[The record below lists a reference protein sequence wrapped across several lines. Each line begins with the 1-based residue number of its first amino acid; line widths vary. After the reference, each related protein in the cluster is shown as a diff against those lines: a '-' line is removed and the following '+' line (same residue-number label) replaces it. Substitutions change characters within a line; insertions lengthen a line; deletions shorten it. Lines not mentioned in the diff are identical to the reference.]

1 MSPIPPI
8 LVPPPPTAGEETGN
22 GKPESCKTC
31 PLYHAP
37 GIVWGGGNREAKMM
51 LVGEAP
57 GEEEARFLK
66 PFVGG
71 SGRVLSA
78 LMAHA
83 GLDRSECFVTNVVKC
98 RPTSRSNTGRVTNR
112 TPTETEI
119 RHCARYLKHELAIV
133 NPHVVV
139 ALGNVPMQTLT
150 TAKRGITLVRSVPM
164 DGPLRPKE
172 HTAPPDIED
181 AETVDELI
189 AALDHKSLM
198 PERYKVI
205 GTMHPSFVMRTQDIW
220 PAVVFDLARA
230 KMESITP
237 AIVRREWRNI
247 IHARLSD
254 VGEPLMKRIRQLRRY
269 HHDLETTGLDFKR
282 DAVRCIG
289 IAAEP
294 ETVYVFDWT
303 TGVQDFVRELHADP
317 TLCTVGQNSELFD
330 IPFQEAKGFVFNG
343 PTFDTMLGFHQLNSS
358 LPKDLGFIGACVT
371 DEPYWKDETMYKA
384 GEDALQLGCGK
395 DVHATARA
403 YEEQHKEMAAIGQQ
417 QLDLYYKQ
425 IMPLQPV
432 LRNMS
437 RRGLKIDARAA
448 AGWHVVLNR
457 KADEMEQKLKTGL
470 GDSSFDINSP
480 KQLMDLL
487 YRRMGLPVQYK
498 DDKEK
503 GSRPTVDAEA
513 LDNLAMISDNPLLK
527 LIRAIRTLRKFDST
541 YVLCERDANDFIHPK
556 FGTAKARTGRL
567 NSFDPNAQ
575 NWPVDLRILAIPD
588 NPDACFVSRDWSQIE
603 WRLAMVLS
611 GDKSG
616 LDALASGR
624 DAHQDSYSLA
634 FSKAYADVTKMERE
648 IAKGLNYGLLYGR
661 GVDSIVAGRNVG
673 RATTQDS
680 ALPLDVAQAY
690 VKSFWQ
696 KFAQYNEYRT
706 YLVNKVKRD
715 HYVDSAW
722 GRRRYWYTN
731 QVTEVYNHPIQSTAA
746 SMMYIACIELEREL
760 ATISKDV
767 TLRLT
772 VHDETV
778 THAPRDAKT
787 LRLVQECTRTIMGQ
801 VWPEVTQASRYPE
814 IVKHYYP
821 DGWSCPTDISVGFNW
836 KQCKPGTP
844 QEKQEEK
851 DRRKMLG
858 LVEEGK

>member
-1 MSPIPPI
+1 MSPIPP
-8 LVPPPPTAGEETGN
+8 LVAPPPTAGEETSN

-37 GIVWGGGNREAKMM
+37 GIVWGAGNRTAKMM

-57 GEEEARFLK
+57 GEEEAANLR

-71 SGRVLSA
+71 SGRILNA
-78 LMAHA
+78 LLVHA
-83 GLDRSECFVTNVVKC
+83 QIDRSQCFVTNVVKC
-98 RPTSRSNTGRVTNR
+98 RPTSRSVTGRVTNR

-119 RHCARYLKHELAIV
+119 RHCARFLKHELDIV
-133 NPHVVV
+133 NPNIVV

-150 TAKRGITLVRSVPM
+150 DAKRGISIVRSVPTP
-164 DGPLRPKE
+164 GPKRPVVK
-172 HTAPPDIED
+172 TNIED
-181 AETVDELI
+181 ANTVDAII
-189 AALDHKSLM
+189 AAVDNRL

-230 KMESITP
+230 NAESATP
-237 AIVRREWRNI
+237 AIVRREWKPV

-254 VGEPLMKRIRQLRRY
+254 VGDGLLRRIKELKRY
-269 HHDLETTGLDFKR
+269 HHDLETTGLNFKK
-282 DAVRCIG
+282 DTVRCFG
-289 IAAEP
+289 VAAEP
-294 ETVYVFDWT
+294 SHVFVFDWT
-303 TGVQDFVRELHADP
+303 GNVQDFVRDLHADP
-317 TLCTVGQNSELFD
+317 TLCCVGQNSELFD
-330 IPFQEAKGFVFNG
+330 IPFQEEKGFVFNG

-358 LPKDLGFIGACVT
+358 LPKDLAFIGACYT
-371 DEPYWKDETMYKA
+371 DEMYWKDETMYKA
-384 GEDALQLGCGK
+384 GEDALQLGCAK

-403 YEEQHKEMAAIGQQ
+403 YEEQHKEMAQIGQQ

-432 LRNMS
+432 LRSMS
-437 RRGLKIDARAA
+437 RRGLKINSRDAA
-448 AGWHVVLNR
+448 AWHVVLNR
-457 KADEMEQKLKTGL
+457 RADEAEAKLKRGL

-513 LDNLAMISDNPLLK
+513 LDKLAEISDNPILK
-527 LIRAIRTLRKFDST
+527 LIRVIRTLRKFDAT
-541 YVLCERDANDFIHPK
+541 YVMCERDENDFIHPK

-575 NWPVDLRILAIPD
+575 NWPVDLRVLATPD
-588 NPDACFVSRDWSQIE
+588 HKDAVLVSRDWSQIE

-611 GDKSG
+611 GDTKG
-616 LDALASGR
+616 LDALAAGR
-624 DAHQDSYSLA
+624 DAHQDAYAEA
-634 FSKAYADVTKMERE
+634 FSTPYDKVTKMERE

-661 GVDSIVAGRNVG
+661 GVESIVAGRNVG

-690 VKSFWQ
+690 VKGF
-696 KFAQYNEYRT
+696 FAKYNRFDGWRKW
-706 YLVNKVKRD
+706 LVDKVKRD
-715 HYVDSAW
+715 HYAESAW
-722 GRRRYWYTN
+722 GRRRYWYTQ

-746 SMMYIACIELEREL
+746 SMMYIALIQLEREL
-760 ATISKDV
+760 ATISPDV

-778 THAPRDAKT
+778 THSPKDQRI
-787 LRLVQECTRTIMGQ
+787 LSQVVECTRTIMEQ
-801 VWPEVTQASRYPE
+801 VFTEITEASRYPE
-814 IVKHYYP
+814 TVKKYYP
-821 DGWSCPTDISVGFNW
+821 GGWWCPTDCTFGETW
-836 KQCKPGTP
+836 KQCKPGS
-844 QEKQEEK
+844 KEEK
-851 DRRKMLG
+851 AEQKELQKRLG
-858 LVEEGK
+858 VAA